1 MCLLLCIS
9 TNEQIGNDGM
19 FCVLASLQKIGKM
32 CFGVYVCMSERERE
46 KKERKMGLWFG
57 GISHFILF
65 CFCLVVQ
72 KLHVDVLSLLDKEK
86 TVRDLFRRER
96 NLILNP
102 NIENVDFMGSL

>member
-1 MCLLLCIS
+1 
-9 TNEQIGNDGM
+9 
-19 FCVLASLQKIGKM
+19 
-32 CFGVYVCMSERERE
+32 
-46 KKERKMGLWFG
+46 MGFL
-57 GISHFILF
+57 ILIILF
-65 CFCLVVQ
+65 CFGLVVQ

>member
-1 MCLLLCIS
+1 
-9 TNEQIGNDGM
+9 M

-46 KKERKMGLWFG
+46 RKKEREIWVCGLVGFL
-57 GISHFILF
+57 ILIILF
-65 CFCLVVQ
+65 CFGLVVQ